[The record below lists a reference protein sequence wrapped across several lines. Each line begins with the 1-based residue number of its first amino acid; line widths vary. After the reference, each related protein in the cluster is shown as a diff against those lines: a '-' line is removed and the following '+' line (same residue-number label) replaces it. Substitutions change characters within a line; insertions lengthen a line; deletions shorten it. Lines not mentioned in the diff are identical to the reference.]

1 MAQRARLE
9 LEADS
14 SQIKTATSEL
24 KTLETQGTKTEKAAK
39 NITTS
44 TNKAGSAVS
53 GLGRNAGQAG
63 IQVQQFVGQIQGGQS
78 AMLALS
84 QQSADL
90 GIVLGAPLIGVVTAL
105 TASAIGMALSMESA
119 DTAAEELE
127 SILEKLK
134 TTLDEDEQG
143 VKRLSSEILS
153 LAKSSETLAKVQVAK
168 SITDSNQQI
177 KIASGA
183 IKNLAGGIRVLASVS
198 SDQFFGL
205 QVPFEELEGKI
216 TDVDSLLKRG
226 LSVDEISNFRFEIDK
241 TARSF
246 GINFESAARFNVA
259 LADIRKNANPSTIKA
274 FQTELENVNEA
285 TGFGNEKITK
295 FTEQFIPFIK
305 QFDDGVENVN
315 TLRVFLSDFSREV
328 EETGDKLDPTT
339 QAIAKLTASLEV
351 QKIALEQ
358 GELES
363 QLYAAALAT
372 GATSAD
378 DLDEGIKKLIIDL
391 NASKLAKEAD
401 IKATRELAAAEAL
414 AAREKAQLSTKF
426 DTLSTTLTGEQ
437 GGAAGRVQQEY
448 EQRLAII
455 TQYEKSIGAEV
466 GSLEAERLLAFQSF
480 EKKKTD
486 ITTAEAEKRKQLE
499 LQSNQSML
507 GATADLFGNLA
518 DIAKEG
524 GEKSFNDYKNF
535 ASAQAALNAALAIT
549 NVLGSPFTTLNPIAG
564 AALAT
569 SIGALAGVQVA
580 KIQSQE
586 YSGFEQGGYTGSYG
600 TKEVAGVV
608 HGQEFVVNAPNTKK
622 NRATL
627 EAMNR
632 GEDISKMGGGNTITN
647 QDTINFN
654 VVSPSNQEMT
664 KWAISNQDLFVNII
678 RRAKRAQ
685 GVAF

>member
-1 MAQRARLE
+1 MPQRARLE

-24 KTLETQGTKTEKAAK
+24 KTLETQGTKTEKATKQMA
-39 NITTS
+39 TS
-44 TNKAGSAVS
+44 ANNANKA
-53 GLGRNAGQAG
+53 LGGVGRSAGQVG
-63 IQVQQFVGQIQGGQS
+63 IQVQQLVGQIQGGQN
-78 AMLALS
+78 AFQAFGA
-84 QQSADL
+84 QAADI
-90 GIVLGAPLIGVVTAL
+90 GIVMGAPLVGVIFAFAAAIAGTLLPSLFDAEEGVEDLTGALRRLATQQQL
-105 TASAIGMALSMESA
+105 TAEQ
-119 DTAAEELE
+119 AA
-127 SILEKLK
+127 
-134 TTLDEDEQG
+134 
-143 VKRLSSEILS
+143 ILS
-153 LAKSSETLAKVQVAK
+153 EAEGRKVAE
-168 SITDSNQQI
+168 
-177 KIASGA
+177 
-183 IKNLAGGIRVLASVS
+183 NL
-198 SDQFFGL
+198 
-205 QVPFEELEGKI
+205 EE
-216 TDVDSLLKRG
+216 R
-226 LSVDEISNFRFEIDK
+226 
-241 TARSF
+241 
-246 GINFESAARFNVA
+246 
-259 LADIRKNANPSTIKA
+259 
-274 FQTELENVNEA
+274 
-285 TGFGNEKITK
+285 
-295 FTEQFIPFIK
+295 
-305 QFDDGVENVN
+305 
-315 TLRVFLSDFSREV
+315 
-328 EETGDKLDPTT
+328 
-339 QAIAKLTASLEV
+339 AKLTKQLTQAEALASRQRGAIATAGTDAEETERYNKALQENLAEQNKLRV
-351 QKIALEQ
+351 ALVVVNKEIENGTKNIITYNNNIGDGSESTQTMNDRVSRLTESLTAQKVALEQ
-358 GELES
+358 GELQG
-363 QLYAAALAT
+363 QLYAAAQAT
-372 GATSAD
+372 GVDSVD
-378 DLDEGIKKLIIDL
+378 DLDAGIKKLITDL
-391 NASKLAKEAD
+391 YNAKQAKLNDAQAAKEA
-401 IKATRELAAAEAL
+401 AAITAK
-414 AAREKAQLSTKF
+414 AAREQAAAVAKAAREEAAAIREKNQIQSSF

-466 GSLEAERLLAFQSF
+466 GTLEAERLLAFQSF

-632 GEDISKMGGGNTITN
+632 GEDISKMGAGNTVVN
-647 QDTINFN
+647 QDTFAIN
-654 VVSPSNQEMT
+654 VVSASDKQIVESLVNN
-664 KWAISNQDLFVNII
+664 SDLIYNIVK
-678 RRAKRAQ
+678 RAKRAQ